1 MRNLFR
7 LSSIVCLILL
17 CPFCGIAQKNI
28 IDSLQ
33 KKLLDTEVITK
44 RIEVLN
50 AIGFAYRREDP
61 TQGIKY
67 AQKALTLAKKNKLKL
82 SEADAQAT
90 LGILQVRMRKY
101 PAAQQHLKE
110 SERIFQQKKD
120 ARGLAKVYFYWG
132 SYYMEQAKYKEAIK
146 QYEQALQWNKNEL
159 KAGLTATQ
167 KRLNLETKA
176 DIWNDWGYVHDMQGD
191 FPKAIEYYK
200 KAFNVYLQLNNNQKI
215 AAGYIN
221 LGQLLEVTGKVGE
234 ALEYIQKGLK
244 ISKAIKNTH
253 YQSILMNAQARIYE
267 NQGEY
272 AEALEMYKATLV
284 LNEQLKDETGRA
296 LTLLNIGNVFCR
308 TQKYEEA
315 AVHYR
320 KTLAIAK
327 KSKDQRT
334 MNFARDNL
342 AQVHLKQKN
351 YDKALKIYQKGVE
364 YYKQTGDIKS
374 EAMSRANI
382 GGIFEKQGNL
392 QRAYDNLLASYRT
405 FIKIKDQYNVAN
417 VANVLSDVLRKLGK
431 YEQAQQHLQ
440 AGQKAAQQ
448 VKAKSLLMEN
458 YRQQFALDS
467 VLKNYEAA
475 IKNYQHYTRL
485 SNEIN
490 DLKKARHL
498 DFLRVKLG
506 LATKEQEAQKNAK
519 EAMMANQKA
528 RHNQWMV
535 YWLAGSIF
543 LVVVLVAI
551 AFKWQRS
558 LRRKSLLLDE
568 AQRQLL
574 KEKIERKNV
583 EEQILQEQLY
593 MGQQEN
599 EKLQDAMVVRN
610 HELTKQ
616 ALYLIQKKQ
625 LLDTLESELCALIK
639 QSESSTKKQLKQL
652 VQMIHNDLA
661 ETEEWE
667 NFKQTF
673 EIAHPY
679 FYQKL
684 QNKHPELTLYELKLC
699 ALLKLNFNI
708 KELANILNITP
719 ESVARARSRLRK
731 KLGLTDENL
740 NEFMMSV

>member
-1 MRNLFR
+1 MRK
-7 LSSIVCLILL
+7 
-17 CPFCGIAQKNI
+17 FCI
-28 IDSLQ
+28 
-33 KKLLDTEVITK
+33 
-44 RIEVLN
+44 
-50 AIGFAYRREDP
+50 
-61 TQGIKY
+61 
-67 AQKALTLAKKNKLKL
+67 
-82 SEADAQAT
+82 
-90 LGILQVRMRKY
+90 GILQVRLREY
-101 PAAQQHLKE
+101 PAAQQYLKE
-110 SERIFQQKKD
+110 SERIFQQKKE
-120 ARGLAKVYFYWG
+120 AQGLAKVYFYWG
-132 SYYMEQAKYKEAIK
+132 SYYMEQGKYKEAIK

-159 KAGLTATQ
+159 KAGLNATQ
-167 KRLNLETKA
+167 KQLNIETKA
-176 DIWNDWGYVHDMQGD
+176 DIWNDWGYVYDMQGD

-200 KAFNVYLQLNNNQKI
+200 KAFTVYLQLHNNQKI

-221 LGQLLEVTGKVGE
+221 LGQLLEVTGKIGE

-244 ISKAIKNTH
+244 MAKIIKNLR

-272 AEALEMYKATLV
+272 AEALDMYKANLA
-284 LNEQLKDETGRA
+284 LNKQLKDETGRA
-296 LTLLNIGNVFCR
+296 LTLLNMGNVFCR
-308 TQKYEEA
+308 TKRYKA
-315 AVHYR
+315 ASSHYQ
-320 KTLAIAK
+320 KTLAIAQK
-327 KSKDQRT
+327 NKDQRT
-334 MNFARDNL
+334 MTFARDNL
-342 AQVHLKQKN
+342 AEVLLKQKH
-351 YDKALKIYQKGVE
+351 YDKALKIYQEGVA
-364 YYKQTGDIKS
+364 YYQQTGDIKS

-382 GGIFEKQGNL
+382 GGIFEKKGDL
-392 QRAYDNLLASYRT
+392 QSAYDNLAESYRT
-405 FIKIKDQYNVAN
+405 FVKIKDQYNVAN

-431 YEQAQQHLQ
+431 YKQAQSHLKV
-440 AGQKAAQQ
+440 GQKAAQQ

-475 IKNYQHYTRL
+475 IKNYQRYTQL
-485 SNEIN
+485 NNEIN
-490 DLKKARHL
+490 DLKKAKYL

-535 YWLAGSIF
+535 YLLASSIF

-551 AFKWQRS
+551 AFRWQRS
-558 LRRKSLLLDE
+558 LRRKTRLLNE

-583 EEQILQEQLY
+583 EEQILQEQLQ
-593 MGQQEN
+593 MGQKEN
-599 EKLQDAMVVRN
+599 EKLHDAMAIRN

-625 LLDTLESELCALIK
+625 LLDTLESELCTIIK
-639 QSESSTKKQLKQL
+639 QSDSSTKKQLKQL
-652 VQMIHNDLA
+652 VQMIHNDLD
-661 ETEEWE
+661 ETEEWK

-740 NEFMMSV
+740 NEFMMNV